1 MSEKVGQAEI
11 EDEYIIPSSSVS
23 GYFIGD
29 DGVFRNILDNEIP
42 MLTGNDL
49 DGVSDWVDDKISKL
63 NNILYGEV

>member
-1 MSEKVGQAEI
+1 M
-11 EDEYIIPSSSVS
+11 
-23 GYFIGD
+23 
-29 DGVFRNILDNEIP
+29 FRNILDNEIA

>member
-1 MSEKVGQAEI
+1 M
-11 EDEYIIPSSSVS
+11 
-23 GYFIGD
+23 
-29 DGVFRNILDNEIP
+29 FRNILDNEIP